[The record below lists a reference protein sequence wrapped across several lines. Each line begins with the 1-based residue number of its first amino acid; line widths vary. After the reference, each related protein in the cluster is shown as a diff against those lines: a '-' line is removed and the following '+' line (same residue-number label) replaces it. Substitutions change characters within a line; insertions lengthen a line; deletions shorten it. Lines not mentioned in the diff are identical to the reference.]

1 MTGAKTGAKT
11 GAVTKYLK
19 PANLLLV
26 LALAIAFP
34 FLFTNPTYSTIGIF
48 TLAFAAAATGWN
60 IFAGYTGYIALGHA
74 AFFGI
79 GGYTLAI
86 LCQRWHIT
94 GAWTPFWLMPLA
106 GLVAAI
112 FAIPLGAIA
121 LRTRR
126 HTFVVVTIAIFFA
139 VQLMS
144 YNLRGL
150 TNGSTGLDFPLIL
163 EWGADVYNLPFFYA
177 ALLLTLVALGVS
189 WFVRNSKFGLGLL
202 AIRDDEDRAR
212 GLGVRTGWSKLIAF
226 VISAFFTGVAGA
238 LLSYYIGNVQPTFTF
253 DALYDVAIALM
264 VFMGGIGTLAGP
276 ILGALVLESAQQ
288 YMAMQF
294 TQGNGGV
301 YLIVYGALFLAVI
314 LLLPQGIVPS
324 LRALWIKF
332 VIRRPEPTDAAP
344 TPQIATSGASSASVA
359 HPATKPA
366 ENTEASA

>member
-1 MTGAKTGAKT
+1 
-11 GAVTKYLK
+11 
-19 PANLLLV
+19 
-26 LALAIAFP
+26 
-34 FLFTNPTYSTIGIF
+34 
-48 TLAFAAAATGWN
+48 
-60 IFAGYTGYIALGHA
+60 
-74 AFFGI
+74 
-79 GGYTLAI
+79 
-86 LCQRWHIT
+86 
-94 GAWTPFWLMPLA
+94 
-106 GLVAAI
+106 
-112 FAIPLGAIA
+112 
-121 LRTRR
+121 
-126 HTFVVVTIAIFFA
+126 
-139 VQLMS
+139 
-144 YNLRGL
+144 
-150 TNGSTGLDFPLIL
+150 
-163 EWGADVYNLPFFYA
+163 
-177 ALLLTLVALGVS
+177 
-189 WFVRNSKFGLGLL
+189 
-202 AIRDDEDRAR
+202 
-212 GLGVRTGWSKLIAF
+212 
-226 VISAFFTGVAGA
+226 

>member
-1 MTGAKTGAKT
+1 MTGAT
-11 GAVTKYLK
+11 TKYLK
-19 PANLLLV
+19 PVSLLLL
-26 LALAIAFP
+26 LAAALVFP
-34 FLFTNPTYSTIGIF
+34 FLFDNPTYSTIAIF
-48 TLAFAAAATGWN
+48 ALAFAAAASGWN

-86 LCQRWHIT
+86 LCQRWHVT

-106 GLVAAI
+106 GLAAAI

-139 VQLMS
+139 VQLMA

-150 TNGSTGLDFPLIL
+150 TNGSTGINFPLIL
-163 EWGADVYNLPFFYA
+163 EWSADIYNLPFYYT

-212 GLGVRTGWSKLIAF
+212 GLGVRTGSSKLIAF
-226 VISAFFTGVAGA
+226 VLSAFFTGVAGA

-301 YLIVYGALFLAVI
+301 YLIVYGALFLVVI
-314 LLLPQGIVPS
+314 LLLPQGVIPS
-324 LRALWIKF
+324 LRTLWF
-332 VIRRPEPTDAAP
+332 RYVIRRPAPTDAAP
-344 TPQIATSGASSASVA
+344 AQPMAAPSSVTPSTASNSAA
-359 HPATKPA
+359 NPT